1 MAAHAGPP
9 QATEDY
15 RPATPAGTTHDRVRV
30 ALVAG
35 SGPVAAD
42 DLYPLLRRR
51 LLIVS
56 AIIVV
61 IMLMGAGQYYVRR
74 LTSPE
79 FSVMLGTLS
88 LTDWLTYAWPDL
100 QALIVSSAA
109 VVVLWRRPPTTV
121 RGLRLIELT
130 CVGSLLLCLLASEV
144 KPAFWAPLESAAH
157 EPFRVRLAIVM
168 RYGSIGA
175 YLWCV
180 TLVLYGALIPNTWR
194 WCAVVVI
201 GMAASP
207 LVNFAIHAYW
217 LRPLDPQIAQDLLV
231 QMGTSN
237 AVSAAIAIF
246 ASSRIEIL
254 RRQASEARKL
264 GQYTLKDRLGAGGM
278 GEVYRAE
285 HMLLRRPCALK
296 VIRPERAG
304 DPRHLRRFE
313 REVQMTAT
321 LTHPNTVQI
330 YDYGHAADGTF
341 YYVMEYLPGLTLEE
355 LVKREGPVPPAR
367 AIHFLRQICGAL
379 KEAHAR
385 SLIHRDI
392 KPGNVMVC
400 ERGGIPDV
408 AKLLD
413 FGLVLPPA
421 GDTDGEK
428 LTQDGALTGTPA
440 YLSPEQAGGQDTVDA
455 RSDIYSVGALAYFLL
470 TGQPPFAGRTAVKM
484 LAAHLYEQP
493 EPMSRRRPDMPADL
507 EAVILRCLAKEP
519 NARFPDAEGL
529 ESALSSCGAAG
540 QWTARGAEQEAQ
552 SVTRRV
558 AEIDGEAGRT
568 SRCT

>member
-1 MAAHAGPP
+1 VAHHAIPP

-15 RPATPAGTTHDRVRV
+15 RPEPAGGTTLERVRV

-42 DLYPLLRRR
+42 DLYALLRRR

-56 AIIVV
+56 AIIAG
-61 IMLMGAGQYYVRR
+61 IMLMDAGGDFVRW

-79 FSVMLGTLS
+79 TNVLLRTMS
-88 LTDWLTYAWPDL
+88 LTDWLTYSWPGL
-100 QALIVSSAA
+100 QALIISSAA
-109 VVVLWRRPPTTV
+109 VVVLWRRPPATV
-121 RGLRLIELT
+121 RGLRLIELF
-130 CVGSLLLCLLASEV
+130 CVGSLLLQLLASEV
-144 KPAFWAPLESAAH
+144 KPVYWATLESAAH
-157 EPFRVRLAIVM
+157 EPLEVRMAFVM
-168 RYGSIGA
+168 RYEFSGA
-175 YLWCV
+175 YVWCV
-180 TLVLYGALIPNTWR
+180 ALVLYGALIPNTWR

-201 GMAASP
+201 SMAVSP
-207 LVNFAIHAYW
+207 VVNFAVHAYW
-217 LRPLDPQIAQDLLV
+217 LRPLDHQIALEILV
-231 QMGTSN
+231 QTGTSN

-246 ASSRIEIL
+246 ACSRIEIL
-254 RRQASEARKL
+254 RREASKARKL
-264 GQYTLKDRLGAGGM
+264 GQYTLKERLGAGGM

-285 HMLLRRPCALK
+285 HVLLRRPCALK

-304 DPRHLRRFE
+304 DPRNLQRFE
-313 REVQMTAT
+313 REVQVTAT

-341 YYVMEYLPGLTLEE
+341 YYVMEYLPGANLEE
-355 LVKREGPVPPAR
+355 LVKREGSVPPAR
-367 AIHFLRQICGAL
+367 VIHFLRQICGAL
-379 KEAHAR
+379 KEAHACG
-385 SLIHRDI
+385 LIHRDI

-400 ERGGIPDV
+400 ERGGIQDV

-440 YLSPEQAGGQDTVDA
+440 YLSPEQADGQDTVDA
-455 RSDIYSVGALAYFLL
+455 RSDIYSLGALAYFLL
-470 TGQPPFAGRTAVKM
+470 TGQPPFAGRSGVKM
-484 LAAHLYEQP
+484 LAAHLYEAPQP
-493 EPMSRRRPDMPADL
+493 ISRNRPDVPADL

-519 NARFPDAEGL
+519 NARFPDAESL
-529 ESALSSCGAAG
+529 EAALSSCGAAG
-540 QWTARGAEQEAQ
+540 QWTARDAAQEAQ
-552 SVTRRV
+552 SVTGRV
-558 AEIDGEAGRT
+558 AEIDGEAGRI

>member
-1 MAAHAGPP
+1 MTMADHAGPP
-9 QATEDY
+9 EATKDY
-15 RPATPAGTTHDRVRV
+15 RPEPAGGTTSERVRV

-56 AIIVV
+56 AIIAGF
-61 IMLMGAGQYYVRR
+61 MLMHFGGDFVRW

-79 FSVMLGTLS
+79 TNVLLRTLS
-88 LTDWLTYAWPDL
+88 LTDWLTYSWPGL
-100 QALIVSSAA
+100 QALVISSAA
-109 VVVLWRRPPTTV
+109 VLVLWRWPPATV
-121 RGLRLIELT
+121 RGLRLIELA
-130 CVGSLLLCLLASEV
+130 CVGSLLLQLLATEV
-144 KPAFWAPLESAAH
+144 KPVYWADLESAAH
-157 EPFRVRLAIVM
+157 EPLVVRIAFVM
-168 RYGSIGA
+168 RYGFVGA
-175 YLWCV
+175 YSWCV
-180 TLVLYGALIPNTWR
+180 ALVLYGALIPNTWR
-194 WCAVVVI
+194 RCAVVVI
-201 GMAASP
+201 SMAVSP

-217 LRPLDPQIAQDLLV
+217 LRPLDPTIAQHILV
-231 QMGTSN
+231 LMGQCN

-246 ASSRIEIL
+246 ACSRIEIL

-264 GQYTLKDRLGAGGM
+264 GQYTLKERLGAGGM

-285 HMLLRRPCALK
+285 HVLLRRPCALK

-304 DPRHLRRFE
+304 DPRNLRRFE
-313 REVQMTAT
+313 REVQVTAT

-355 LVKREGPVPPAR
+355 LVKQEGPLPAAR
-367 AIHFLRQICGAL
+367 AIHFLRQICCAL
-379 KEAHAR
+379 KEAHACG
-385 SLIHRDI
+385 LIHRDI
-392 KPGNVMVC
+392 KPGNVMIC

-413 FGLVLPPA
+413 FGLVLSPA

-455 RSDIYSVGALAYFLL
+455 RSDIYSLGALAYFLL
-470 TGQPPFAGRTAVKM
+470 TGQPPFAGRSGVKM

-493 EPMSRRRPDMPADL
+493 EPMFRRRPDVPADL
-507 EAVILRCLAKEP
+507 EAVVLRCLAKKPEE
-519 NARFPDAEGL
+519 RFPDVESLDPALTASLIGSAAECDMP
-529 ESALSSCGAAG
+529 S
-540 QWTARGAEQEAQ
+540 
-552 SVTRRV
+552 
-558 AEIDGEAGRT
+558 GRT
-568 SRCT
+568 HL